1 MTHIFHTVSH
11 HYQPIPLVI
20 GASTFHTPLKNF
32 SFFFACLSSPHDRT
46 GSTSSRASGHR
57 PAHSYWPAPVSPS
70 MCAIF
75 KLAPCRGSNICLA
88 AGEFNLLYL
97 VDPSAPP
104 VTAHPSLSTLCHP
117 SPCLRETNK
126 QQRHKEYLV
135 PRFYRTKMIQV

>member
-88 AGEFNLLYL
+88 KDGSGAGSDRVSADFGFNGFGFG
-97 VDPSAPP
+97 ARF
-104 VTAHPSLSTLCHP
+104 
-117 SPCLRETNK
+117 SPAIFGFG
-126 QQRHKEYLV
+126 YPIV
-135 PRFYRTKMIQV
+135 SGFGADF